1 MNDVL
6 MYVAGVATGIG
17 LVVMG
22 VIVATF
28 VAAYKRVKRGKK

>member
-17 LVVMG
+17 LAVLG
-22 VIVATF
+22 AAVAIF
-28 VAAYKRVKRGKK
+28 VEAYKRVKRGKK